1 MRPSVT
7 MSGIVVV
14 RRFRSRHMCY
24 IAGHVAWLSRTQATT
39 TTITMMRVESL
50 SFAGVLSVALTGMA
64 ARRGVQAAVAVC
76 ACECGS
82 AGEGCANCVTGEH
95 SQLCALEEGVGGGD
109 GRRRTHAIPEQ
120 VGRAPAA
127 KVW

>member
-7 MSGIVVV
+7 MSVIVAV
-14 RRFRSRHMCY
+14 RGFRSRHMCY

-39 TTITMMRVESL
+39 TTIRVESL

-64 ARRGVQAAVAVC
+64 AWRGVQAAVAVC

-82 AGEGCANCVTGEH
+82 SGEGEGGKRAWVGAAAGTGKRAWKL
-95 SQLCALEEGVGGGD
+95 QQEE
-109 GRRRTHAIPEQ
+109 RRTWDAWEC
-120 VGRAPAA
+120 VE
-127 KVW
+127 KVHT

>member
-1 MRPSVT
+1 
-7 MSGIVVV
+7 
-14 RRFRSRHMCY
+14 MCY

-50 SFAGVLSVALTGMA
+50 SFAGVLLVALTGMA

-82 AGEGCANCVTGEH
+82 AGEG
-95 SQLCALEEGVGGGD
+95 EGGKRAWVGAAAGAGK
-109 GRRRTHAIPEQ
+109 
-120 VGRAPAA
+120 RA
-127 KVW
+127 W